1 MLNQVV
7 LMGRPGKDPE
17 IKHSRDGAR
26 KFATF
31 RMATTEKWK
40 DKSSGERKEATEW
53 HNVVVYNEG
62 LVNLVEKYVRK
73 GKLIYLS
80 GKLQTR
86 SWKGDDGKDRYATEV
101 VLKAFDGEIKIL
113 EWPDDDDA
121 RSAREEYKSRDRA
134 PPKHEK
140 SFDKGM
146 DDEIPF

>member
-17 IKHSRDGAR
+17 IRTSKDGGR

-40 DKSSGERKEATEW
+40 DKNSGERKEATEW

-62 LVNLVEKYVRK
+62 LVNMVEKYVRK

-86 SWKGDDGKDRYATEV
+86 KWQGEDGKDRYQTEV
-101 VLKAFDGEIKIL
+101 VLKAFDGELKII

-121 RSAREEYKSRDRA
+121 RNSREEYKSRDRE
-134 PPKHEK
+134 PPKHKESFNK
-140 SFDKGM
+140 SM